1 MQFDPAASFEDNLAR
16 FRVAAERLDPDCA
29 RILFDNLATLFRD
42 GDAARNRQAIQEFH
56 QAVLQALDALPEAP
70 VP

>member
-1 MQFDPAASFEDNLAR
+1 MQFDPAASFEDNLAH

-56 QAVLQALDALPEAP
+56 RAVLQALDALPEAP
-70 VP
+70 AP